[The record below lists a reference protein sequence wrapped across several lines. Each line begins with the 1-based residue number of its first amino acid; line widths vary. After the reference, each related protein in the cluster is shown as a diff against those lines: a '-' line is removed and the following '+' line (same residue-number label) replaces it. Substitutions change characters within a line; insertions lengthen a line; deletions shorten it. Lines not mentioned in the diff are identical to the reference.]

1 MFRRR
6 SKVPPSRSRGPDGTT
21 NIRASALEAARLE
34 VSTSKKLTETAMELE
49 QINKSYI
56 EKSITLQD
64 VNLIAIKKINTKIKN
79 IISNP
84 VGGAETHNTLRCGIY
99 CI

>member
-1 MFRRR
+1 
-6 SKVPPSRSRGPDGTT
+6 
-21 NIRASALEAARLE
+21 
-34 VSTSKKLTETAMELE
+34 MELE

-84 VGGAETHNTLRCGIY
+84 VGGAETLKVATIEKILIQEKYLQNHFNITTILSVAGFIAYRMY
-99 CI
+99 FTNFKFKKS